1 MNDNNQKYLHLLS
14 KRFPTEQAAATEIIN
29 LQAILALPKGTEH
42 FLTDIHGED
51 EQFLH
56 VLKNGSGTVRRKVEA
71 VIGTKKDDAY
81 KKMLTTLI
89 YYPRKNWNC

>member
-71 VIGTKKDDAY
+71 VIGRKKDDDY
-81 KKMLTTLI
+81 KKMFTTLI
-89 YYPRKNWNC
+89 Y